1 MALFKFIQ
9 NDKGQV
15 LLNRSDLTGS
25 AVLGTYDVHGTPAM
39 TSVSDADLRG
49 FAEYILEE
57 VPKPSPIKDARLVSD
72 ISTVGD
78 LTARHIGQ
86 GDVRFI
92 LPVSTITGTI
102 TELYYD
108 VQYEQ
113 DMTGKKLYNVTAT
126 VRVGN
131 ILLEDLPLSTPCT
144 EVDFS

>member
-1 MALFKFIQ
+1 
-9 NDKGQV
+9 
-15 LLNRSDLTGS
+15 
-25 AVLGTYDVHGTPAM
+25 M
-39 TSVSDADLRG
+39 T
-49 FAEYILEE
+49 
-57 VPKPSPIKDARLVSD
+57 D

-78 LTARHIGQ
+78 LTGRHIEQ

>member
-1 MALFKFIQ
+1 M
-9 NDKGQV
+9 
-15 LLNRSDLTGS
+15 
-25 AVLGTYDVHGTPAM
+25 
-39 TSVSDADLRG
+39 
-49 FAEYILEE
+49 
-57 VPKPSPIKDARLVSD
+57 SD

-78 LTARHIGQ
+78 LTGRHIGH
-86 GDVRFI
+86 GT
-92 LPVSTITGTI
+92 VSFSPPGSVIVGTI